1 MDAPLILALAGYEQ
15 QIASQMRVS
24 WDCSVFYSHSA
35 APRVRMPATR
45 HPGATAAAQVHTC
58 PIDKSRTLGGRGAMA
73 QPGKTFKHRIDSIA
87 DPELLETER
96 RSLQRLLIATRDA
109 RQFREA
115 AAKTAYILDRLKTL
129 ADEESEA
136 ERDQ

>member
-1 MDAPLILALAGYEQ
+1 
-15 QIASQMRVS
+15 
-24 WDCSVFYSHSA
+24 
-35 APRVRMPATR
+35 
-45 HPGATAAAQVHTC
+45 
-58 PIDKSRTLGGRGAMA
+58 MA
-73 QPGKTFKHRIDSIA
+73 QPGKAFKHRIDSIA

-96 RSLQRLLIATRDA
+96 RSLQRLLMATRDA